1 MVGSGDGTQVVGLA
15 QYELVL
21 VEAYCLPSV
30 TFSLILLFPQ
40 RTLLNCP
47 SKLVYVYEIWESPAT
62 EPAARRGLEFRSQ
75 LSWSGVHSCPGLG
88 S

>member
-47 SKLVYVYEIWESPAT
+47 SKLVCVYEIWESTAT
-62 EPAARRGLEFRSQ
+62 EPAAR
-75 LSWSGVHSCPGLG
+75 
-88 S
+88 